1 MVIRYLMFP
10 ESKILSKKIVFAQI
24 IQAERNK
31 QTEKIEVRSTNPQLV
46 THFLAGE
53 GLAMKNNS

>member
-1 MVIRYLMFP
+1 MFP
-10 ESKILSKKIVFAQI
+10 ESKILSKTIVFTQI
-24 IQAERNK
+24 IQAEGNK

-46 THFLAGE
+46 THLLAGE

>member
-1 MVIRYLMFP
+1 MFP
-10 ESKILSKKIVFAQI
+10 ESKILSKTIVFTQI

-46 THFLAGE
+46 THLLDGE

>member
-10 ESKILSKKIVFAQI
+10 ESKILSKTIVFTQI
-24 IQAERNK
+24 IQAEGNK

-46 THFLAGE
+46 THLLDGE
-53 GLAMKNNS
+53 GLAMKDNS

>member
-10 ESKILSKKIVFAQI
+10 ESKILSKTIVFTQI
-24 IQAERNK
+24 IQAEGNK

-46 THFLAGE
+46 THLLAGE